1 MLMASLALTLCL
13 SIAIAIRA
21 SILADKGS
29 FSFDTAAKVTPIA
42 LARAVFVL
50 KSSKASLSVTL
61 SISAMLTKV
70 DILCQPL
77 LTSFEL
83 TLVDQIRATMTTFTD
98 RLNQAMREAGLSQA
112 DLHRKSGYTRAA
124 ISKWVNGQSEPKDI
138 LKLARILGVS
148 PEWLQTGKES
158 RALDTSLPSDALPMP
173 ARRLAPVISYVQAG
187 NWAELVDAYPM
198 GEGFEHIDIDAK
210 WSANSFVL
218 KVRGDSMLPTL
229 TEGAYI
235 VVDPAV
241 EWMHNRIVVVRQN
254 GDTEVTVKRLV
265 KDGDTYF
272 LKPDNTNYRPM
283 EMGKDAHICG
293 VVVEQITKF
302 V

>member
-1 MLMASLALTLCL
+1 MTNKELRRKKLADLIAEYGSQKAFGDAVGKDPAMFSQILNGTRNLGDKLALDLEEKL
-13 SIAIAIRA
+13 EKPRGWFDLQDSAGIVIREN
-21 SILADKGS
+21 LM
-29 FSFDTAAKVTPIA
+29 PYN
-42 LARAVFVL
+42 
-50 KSSKASLSVTL
+50 
-61 SISAMLTKV
+61 AM
-70 DILCQPL
+70 PL
-77 LTSFEL
+77 
-83 TLVDQIRATMTTFTD
+83 
-98 RLNQAMREAGLSQA
+98 
-112 DLHRKSGYTRAA
+112 
-124 ISKWVNGQSEPKDI
+124 
-138 LKLARILGVS
+138 
-148 PEWLQTGKES
+148 
-158 RALDTSLPSDALPMP
+158 P

-265 KDGDTYF
+265 KDGDTYY

-293 VVVEQITKF
+293 VVVEQIMKF
-302 V
+302 I

>member
-1 MLMASLALTLCL
+1 
-13 SIAIAIRA
+13 
-21 SILADKGS
+21 
-29 FSFDTAAKVTPIA
+29 
-42 LARAVFVL
+42 
-50 KSSKASLSVTL
+50 
-61 SISAMLTKV
+61 
-70 DILCQPL
+70 
-77 LTSFEL
+77 
-83 TLVDQIRATMTTFTD
+83 MTTFTD

-265 KDGDTYF
+265 KDGDTYY

-293 VVVEQITKF
+293 VVVEQIMKF

>member
-1 MLMASLALTLCL
+1 MGISERIKERMTTLGIKQAEIVRMIGANKGTVSLWIKGDTVPSGEYLIKLAKCL
-13 SIAIAIRA
+13 
-21 SILADKGS
+21 G
-29 FSFDTAAKVTPIA
+29 VTP
-42 LARAVFVL
+42 
-50 KSSKASLSVTL
+50 
-61 SISAMLTKV
+61 
-70 DILCQPL
+70 D
-77 LTSFEL
+77 
-83 TLVDQIRATMTTFTD
+83 
-98 RLNQAMREAGLSQA
+98 
-112 DLHRKSGYTRAA
+112 
-124 ISKWVNGQSEPKDI
+124 
-138 LKLARILGVS
+138 
-148 PEWLQTGKES
+148 WLQTGKES

-265 KDGDTYF
+265 KDGDTYY

-302 V
+302 I

>member
-1 MLMASLALTLCL
+1 
-13 SIAIAIRA
+13 
-21 SILADKGS
+21 
-29 FSFDTAAKVTPIA
+29 
-42 LARAVFVL
+42 
-50 KSSKASLSVTL
+50 
-61 SISAMLTKV
+61 
-70 DILCQPL
+70 
-77 LTSFEL
+77 
-83 TLVDQIRATMTTFTD
+83 MTTFTD

>member
-1 MLMASLALTLCL
+1 
-13 SIAIAIRA
+13 
-21 SILADKGS
+21 
-29 FSFDTAAKVTPIA
+29 
-42 LARAVFVL
+42 
-50 KSSKASLSVTL
+50 
-61 SISAMLTKV
+61 
-70 DILCQPL
+70 
-77 LTSFEL
+77 
-83 TLVDQIRATMTTFTD
+83 MTTFTD
-98 RLNQAMREAGLSQA
+98 RLNQAMREADLSQA

-187 NWAELVDAYPM
+187 NWGDLVDPYPVGT
-198 GEGFEHIDIDAK
+198 GENEIEIDAK

-218 KVRGDSMLPTL
+218 TVRGDSMFPTL
-229 TEGAYI
+229 QEGAYI
-235 VVDPAV
+235 VVDPNV

-265 KDGDTYF
+265 KDGDTYY

-293 VVVEQITKF
+293 VVVEQIMKF